1 VKRVKYASLKESLL
15 DTLVGMPLS
24 WFISYLIL
32 FGSLKMNIE
41 SLVLISSLQTIVL
54 TIVAIIRKL
63 IIREKF
69 KAMGCE

>member
-24 WFISYLIL
+24 WLISYLIL

-41 SLVLISSLQTIVL
+41 SVLLISSLQTIVL
-54 TIVAIIRKL
+54 TIVAVIRKL

-69 KAMGCE
+69 KAMGYE